1 MSEKPLIEEII
12 TIVKEKLSD
21 AEAGHD
27 WLHIDRVYKMAL
39 QIARSE
45 IDVDVDVIE
54 YASLLHDIAD
64 AKFHNGDESIGPS
77 QSSEILEKLGISKEK
92 IDHTISIIENMSF
105 KGGHSFSDFD
115 SKELDIVRD
124 ADRLDALGA
133 IGVARAF
140 SYGGFKGRKMYD
152 LEILPDFNMSREAYK
167 KNQGP
172 TINHFYE
179 KLLLLKDLMKTKEGK
194 RVAEERHQFLELFLD
209 QFLREVK

>member
-27 WLHIDRVYKMAL
+27 WLHIDRVHKMAL

-77 QSSEILEKLGISKEK
+77 QSREILEKLGISKEK

-194 RVAEERHQFLELFLD
+194 RVAEERHQFLVLFLD